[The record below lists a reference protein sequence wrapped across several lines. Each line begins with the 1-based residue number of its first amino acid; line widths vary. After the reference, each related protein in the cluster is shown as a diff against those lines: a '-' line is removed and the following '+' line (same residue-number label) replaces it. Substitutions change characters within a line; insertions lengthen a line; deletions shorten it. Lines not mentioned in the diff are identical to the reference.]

1 LPISVQYVVRET
13 TTNLKR
19 NVFITFAAVLVVTV
33 SLYFSGVVLIAS
45 FAVDRALTL
54 QTRKVEVAVF
64 LNRDVT
70 PSERDSIQRD
80 LLAMPEVDTV
90 NYETKQEAYEAF
102 KVLFRDQPDIVE
114 NTTAEALPESFRVKL
129 KDPNEFEVVR
139 DRLEGR
145 PGIGQIRDERKFLR
159 RFLAVVRDIRTLG
172 ALVAGGRN
180 PALGNIYTPGLL
192 IVAAAVLIA
201 TTIRMAIF
209 ARRREVA
216 IMKLVGATNWFVR
229 IPFMLEGVIQGVIG
243 TAAAVLLLLATKPFF
258 TSTAKSFQ
266 FLNLT
271 VSVSEVL
278 QRSAI
283 LLLFGIV
290 IGALGSLLGLR
301 RFLEV

>member
-1 LPISVQYVVRET
+1 MPISFQYVAKET
-13 TTNLKR
+13 ATNLKR
-19 NVFITFAAVLVVTV
+19 NVFITVAAVLVVSV
-33 SLYFSGVVLIAS
+33 SLYLVGVVLIAS

-70 PSERDSIQRD
+70 PEARDSIQKD
-80 LLAMPEVDTV
+80 LSAMPEVATV
-90 NYETKQEAYEAF
+90 AYESKEEAYERF
-102 KVLFRDQPDIVE
+102 KILFRDEPEIVQ
-114 NTTAEALPESFRVKL
+114 NTTPDALPESFRVKL

-145 PGIGQIRDERKFLR
+145 PGIQEIRDERQFLK

-172 ALVAGGRN
+172 AVVV
-180 PALGNIYTPGLL
+180 GLL
-192 IVAAAVLIA
+192 ILAAAVLIA

-216 IMKLVGATNWFVR
+216 IMKLVGATNWFIR

-243 TAAAVLLLLATKPFF
+243 TVVAVLLLLLTKPFF
-258 TSTAKSFQ
+258 TNLAKSFQ

-271 VSVSEVL
+271 VSVPEIL
-278 QRSAI
+278 QRSAL
-283 LLLFGIV
+283 LLLFGGV
-290 IGALGSLLGLR
+290 IGALGSLLGLT